1 MTSPC
6 ITLDGCND
14 VFEPMVRVHRDTF
27 VNEFVNLL
35 PFEPFHVRIHVLIQS
50 RDALSAVLFGLSFQV
65 DLRGRY
71 QLLVSDC
78 PCLFLSH
85 VLNGMLGEGIA
96 HIADW
101 RFAIG
106 RDRVR
111 IRHVAITRRL
121 DNLNGRLLHIV
132 FEVVAS
138 GLKVNPTE
146 VVD

>member
-1 MTSPC
+1 
-6 ITLDGCND
+6 
-14 VFEPMVRVHRDTF
+14 MVRVHCDTF
-27 VNEFVNLL
+27 ADKFVNLL
-35 PFEPFHVRIHVLIQS
+35 PFEPFHVGIHVLIQPC
-50 RDALSAVLFGLSFQV
+50 DALSAVLFGLNLQV

-71 QLLVSDC
+71 QLLINDC

-85 VLNGMLGEGIA
+85 VLNGMLDKGIA

-106 RDRVR
+106 RERAR
-111 IRHVAITRRL
+111 IRRVAITRRL
-121 DNLNGRLLHIV
+121 DNLNSRLLHMV

-138 GLKVNPTE
+138 GLKVDPTE